1 MNTLPLPFLQGRSL
15 CLEPLLPTH
24 GEGLRQAADD
34 ERIWTY
40 MPMKAQGEF
49 FEQWFLDNLNKQAEQ
64 TQLTYVIRRL
74 KDGRILGSY
83 SYYDIVPEH
92 RRLEIG
98 YGWLTPALWGGRA
111 NHEVLA
117 LMFAQAF
124 EQWQFNRIQVAT
136 DPRNKR
142 SYNNLKK
149 LGATEEGVL
158 RQHMIHHQGLITDT
172 VVFSLLAD
180 DWPLIKTRLWGRLQT
195 VAKIDSQNG
204 RD

>member
-1 MNTLPLPFLQGRSL
+1 ML
-15 CLEPLLPTH
+15 CLEPLLPAH
-24 GEGLRQAADD
+24 CEALRCAADD

-40 MPMKAQGEF
+40 MPMKAQGDF
-49 FEQWFLDNLNKQAEQ
+49 FEQWFLDTLTKQAAQ

-74 KDGRILGSY
+74 KDRLVLGSY

-98 YGWLTPALWGGRA
+98 YGWLTPALWGGRI

-117 LMFAQAF
+117 LMFAHAF
-124 EQWQFNRIQVAT
+124 EQWRFNRIQIAA

-142 SYNNLKK
+142 SCNNLKK

-158 RQHMIHHQGLITDT
+158 RQHMIHHQGLVTDT
-172 VVFSLLAD
+172 VVFSLLAS
-180 DWPLIKTRLWGRLQT
+180 DWPSIKARLWGRLQA
-195 VAKIDSQNG
+195 VAKIDSQHG